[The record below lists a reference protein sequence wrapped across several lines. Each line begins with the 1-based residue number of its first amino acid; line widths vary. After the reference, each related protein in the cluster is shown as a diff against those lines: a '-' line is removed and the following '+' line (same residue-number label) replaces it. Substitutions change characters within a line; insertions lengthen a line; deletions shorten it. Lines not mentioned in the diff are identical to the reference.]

1 MKACRQPRERTL
13 KFPLRDGGE
22 QKITE
27 RWTRIFPRGPGDF
40 ALQVGIWLG
49 FLLLY
54 QVARGVADRGPEEA
68 FANGRLLI
76 DAERSLTGL
85 IELDIQALVIGAGD
99 GLVQALNWT
108 YWNSQFTVIGLALL
122 WVYFARNG
130 SFLRFRNTLLL
141 ANIIGL
147 IGFMAMP
154 TAPPR
159 LFPEYGFVDTL
170 ASAAGMNHGSGLI
183 QLASNQFAAMPSLH
197 SADALIVA
205 IVLIPLVRSPVA
217 KLAWALWPA
226 WVWFTVMATGNHFWL
241 DIAAG
246 VALAAL
252 TLAVMALVVERSQAH
267 RDEAYGRAAVS

>member
-1 MKACRQPRERTL
+1 MAGAWIST
-13 KFPLRDGGE
+13 D
-22 QKITE
+22 
-27 RWTRIFPRGPGDF
+27 RWARIFPRGPRDF
-40 ALQVGIWLG
+40 GLQVSIWLG

-54 QVARGVADRGPEEA
+54 QVARGVADRGAEEA

-76 DAERSLTGL
+76 DAERALTGL
-85 IELDIQALVIGAGD
+85 VEVDIQRLVLGAGD

-122 WVYFARNG
+122 WVYFARNE
-130 SFLRFRNTLLL
+130 SFLRFRNLLLL
-141 ANIIGL
+141 ANVLGL

-159 LFPEYGFVDTL
+159 LFPGHGFVDTL
-170 ASAAGMNHGSGLI
+170 ATASGVNQGSGLI

-205 IVLIPLVRSPVA
+205 IVLIPLVKTRLG
-217 KLAWALWPA
+217 KLLWALWPA

-246 VALAAL
+246 VALAAATFAL
-252 TLAVMALVVERSQAH
+252 MAYVERRLAQ
-267 RDEAYGRAAVS
+267 RGTAYGRAAVS

>member
-1 MKACRQPRERTL
+1 ME
-13 KFPLRDGGE
+13 GE

-85 IELDIQALVIGAGD
+85 IELDIQALAIGAGD

-122 WVYFARNG
+122 WVYFARNS

-205 IVLIPLVRSPVA
+205 IVLIPLVRSPLA
-217 KLAWALWPA
+217 KFAWALWPA
-226 WVWFTVMATGNHFWL
+226 WVWFTVMATGNHYWL
-241 DIAAG
+241 DSAAG

-252 TLAVMALVVERSQAH
+252 TLAVMALVVERRQTH

>member
-1 MKACRQPRERTL
+1 MAGAL
-13 KFPLRDGGE
+13 VDRD
-22 QKITE
+22 
-27 RWTRIFPRGPGDF
+27 RWTRKFPRGPRDF
-40 ALQVGIWLG
+40 GLQVSIWLG

-54 QVARGVADRGPEEA
+54 QVARGVADRGAAEA
-68 FANGRLLI
+68 FANGRLVI
-76 DAERSLTGL
+76 DAERAVTGL
-85 IELDIQALVIGAGD
+85 FELDIQRLVLGAGD
-99 GLVQALNWT
+99 GLVQVLNWT

-122 WVYFARNG
+122 WVYFARND

-141 ANIIGL
+141 ANVLGL

-159 LFPEYGFVDTL
+159 LFPGHGFVDTL
-170 ASAAGMNHGSGLI
+170 ATASGMNHGSGLI

-205 IVLIPLVRSPVA
+205 IVLIPLVRSRVA

-241 DIAAG
+241 DVAAG
-246 VALAAL
+246 IALAGV
-252 TLAVMALVVERSQAH
+252 TLALMAYLERRVAQRATVY
-267 RDEAYGRAAVS
+267 ERAAVS

>member
-1 MKACRQPRERTL
+1 MAEGATYRERL
-13 KFPLRDGGE
+13 ARA
-22 QKITE
+22 
-27 RWTRIFPRGPGDF
+27 FPRGPRDF
-40 ALQVGIWLG
+40 GLQLSIWLG

-54 QVARGVADRGPEEA
+54 QVARGVADRGAEEA

-76 DAERSLTGL
+76 DAERALTGL
-85 IELDIQALVIGAGD
+85 IELDIQRVVLGAGD
-99 GLVQALNWT
+99 GLVQAVNWT
-108 YWNSQFTVIGLALL
+108 YWNSQFTVVGLALL
-122 WVYFARNG
+122 WVYFARNE
-130 SFLRFRNTLLL
+130 SFLRFRNLLL
-141 ANIIGL
+141 MANTIGL

-159 LFPEYGFVDTL
+159 LFGEYGFVDTL
-170 ASAAGMNHGSGLI
+170 ATAAGMNHGSGFI

-205 IVLIPLVRSPVA
+205 IVLVPLVRSPLA

-246 VALAAL
+246 VALAGA
-252 TLAVMALVVERSQAH
+252 TIAIMAYVERRLAD
-267 RDEAYGRAAVS
+267 RDDVYGRAAVS

>member
-1 MKACRQPRERTL
+1 MAE
-13 KFPLRDGGE
+13 GA
-22 QKITE
+22 
-27 RWTRIFPRGPGDF
+27 TRRGRLAGLFPRGPRDF
-40 ALQVGIWLG
+40 GLQLSIWLG

-85 IELDIQALVIGAGD
+85 VELDIQRLVLGAGD

-108 YWNSQFTVIGLALL
+108 YWNSQFTVIGIALL
-122 WVYFARNG
+122 WVYFARNE

-141 ANIIGL
+141 ANVLGL

-159 LFPEYGFVDTL
+159 LFPELGFVDTL
-170 ASAAGMNHGSGLI
+170 ATASGVNHGSGLI

-205 IVLIPLVRSPVA
+205 IVLIPLVRSPLA

-226 WVWFTVMATGNHFWL
+226 WVWFTVMATGNHYWL

-246 VALAAL
+246 VGLAAA
-252 TLAVMALVVERSQAH
+252 TLAIMTVVERRLSE
-267 RDEAYGRAAVS
+267 RDTVYERAAVS

>member
-1 MKACRQPRERTL
+1 MAGLLTY
-13 KFPLRDGGE
+13 RD
-22 QKITE
+22 
-27 RWTRIFPRGPGDF
+27 RWARVFPRGPRDF
-40 ALQVGIWLG
+40 GLQLTIWLG

-54 QVARGVADRGPEEA
+54 QVARGVADRGAAEA
-68 FANGRLLI
+68 FSNGRLLI

-85 IELDIQALVIGAGD
+85 IEVDIQRVVIGAGD
-99 GLVQALNWT
+99 GLVQVLNWT

-122 WVYFARNG
+122 WVYFARND

-141 ANIIGL
+141 VNVLGL

-159 LFPEYGFVDTL
+159 LFPGHGFVDTL
-170 ASAAGMNHGSGLI
+170 ATAAGMNHGSSFI

-205 IVLIPLVRSPVA
+205 IVLVPLVKTRLA
-217 KLAWALWPA
+217 KLVWALWPA

-246 VALAAL
+246 VALAGA
-252 TLAVMALVVERSQAH
+252 TLAIMAYVERRLAL
-267 RDEAYGRAAVS
+267 RGEVYGRAAVS

>member
-1 MKACRQPRERTL
+1 MS
-13 KFPLRDGGE
+13 GE
-22 QKITE
+22 PKITDGWK
-27 RWTRIFPRGPGDF
+27 RVFPRGPRDF
-40 ALQVGIWLG
+40 LLQVGIWLG

-54 QVARGVADRGPEEA
+54 QVARGVADRGADEA

-85 IELDIQALVIGAGD
+85 VEVDIQRVVIGAGD

-122 WVYFARNG
+122 WVYFARNS

-141 ANIIGL
+141 ANVLGL

-159 LFPEYGFVDTL
+159 LFPEHGFADTL
-170 ASAAGMNHGSGLI
+170 ASAAGVNHGSGLI

-205 IVLIPLVRSPVA
+205 IMLIPLVRSPLA

-246 VALAAL
+246 VVLAAA
-252 TLAVMALVVERSQAH
+252 TLAIMALIERRMAQ
-267 RDEAYGRAAVS
+267 RDDVYERAAVS